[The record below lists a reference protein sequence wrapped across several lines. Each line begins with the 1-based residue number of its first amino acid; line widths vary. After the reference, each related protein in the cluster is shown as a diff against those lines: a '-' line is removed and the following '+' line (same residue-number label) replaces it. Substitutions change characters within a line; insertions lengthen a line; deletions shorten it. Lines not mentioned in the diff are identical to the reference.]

1 MTGSQT
7 PAQTVKSDPSNFEN
21 RNRLWIGTS
30 LVMTGN
36 ILSFAA
42 KLIARRGLTPNQ
54 LTDPSRFI
62 LQIEWAVI
70 LSVLVLGVVFFVE
83 RLPASSIG
91 IRRLSWTDTMLA
103 VAFYMFGRQ
112 VYAFLGPVAG
122 RLGLSYIPIRILD
135 SPPLLEWTSVIAA
148 SVSEESSSAR
158 RPQPRARR
166 AGQGTTAACASPES
180 GARPAG
186 SGSPRPPPTSA
197 TRRRAPADSDRSQGA
212 WRKGPAA
219 PQTQSATVHETDKC
233 RRRSGRLPPM
243 GALPECVRSSI
254 RAAEKPP
261 SAPCS
266 TPAPSRYTR
275 RWFDAIDTR

>member
-148 SVSEESSSAR
+148 SVSEELVFRGYLIERVAALSRKTSVGVIFSCLLFAVWHFPLWGPQAILSAGGWGIVIAIQYVWR
-158 RPQPRARR
+158 RNLPACVLTHLLTDTLGT
-166 AGQGTTAACASPES
+166 GQITFGK
-180 GARPAG
+180 
-186 SGSPRPPPTSA
+186 PPPNWGRYFGHWIYFRVGRSA
-197 TRRRAPADSDRSQGA
+197 LSMR
-212 WRKGPAA
+212 
-219 PQTQSATVHETDKC
+219 
-233 RRRSGRLPPM
+233 
-243 GALPECVRSSI
+243 
-254 RAAEKPP
+254 
-261 SAPCS
+261 
-266 TPAPSRYTR
+266 
-275 RWFDAIDTR
+275 